1 MLSVRADHVWCGS
14 TAGAWLPYILY
25 PVLVSTS
32 HPPPATSQA
41 GLASLSVNSGV

>member
-14 TAGAWLPYILY
+14 TAGAWLPHVLY

-32 HPPPATSQA
+32 HPPPARPDWPVSV
-41 GLASLSVNSGV
+41 SVNSGV